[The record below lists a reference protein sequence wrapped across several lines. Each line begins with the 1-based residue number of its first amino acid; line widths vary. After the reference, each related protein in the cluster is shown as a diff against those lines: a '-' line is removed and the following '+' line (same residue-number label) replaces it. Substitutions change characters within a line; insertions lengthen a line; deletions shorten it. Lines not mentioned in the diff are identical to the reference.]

1 MKRNVT
7 TKKIHSR
14 QLQPPLRVDDGQL
27 IKALILK
34 GLDAF
39 EEPFRRKYP
48 RASLEAV
55 RNHMTKYLCERTRFE
70 YEHPRRS
77 FRYGRSN

>member
-1 MKRNVT
+1 MKRHAT
-7 TKKIHSR
+7 TKKIRSR
-14 QLQPPLRVDDGQL
+14 QLQPPPRADDGQL

-34 GLDAF
+34 SLDAF
-39 EEPFRRKYP
+39 EESFRRKYP

-55 RNHMTKYLCERTRFE
+55 RDHMTQYLCERTRFE

-77 FRYGRSN
+77 FRYGRFN